1 MALHDHAPAGPGL
14 RIKGV
19 YGHLDALLT
28 GIDRLKRAGFS
39 DFVVQTPVP
48 RHEIEEAVY
57 EGRPSPVR
65 WWVLVGA
72 CLGVTTGLLV
82 TSLTHIEWPMINP
95 GGKPVVS
102 LAPFI
107 VIMFEC
113 TILMGSLANFI
124 GLMVHSG
131 LPGIGTDKALMDP
144 RMSDA
149 SFGITFLGAQ
159 AEDGERIAQLLQGSG
174 AVEVTTGSDTFYEVP
189 NA

>member
-1 MALHDHAPAGPGL
+1 MAHTTPPTDSEVAHSPLAPRSGL

-19 YGHLDALLT
+19 YGHLDAVLT

-39 DFVVQTPVP
+39 DFVVQAPVP

-72 CLGVTTGLLV
+72 CIGITTGLML
-82 TSLTHIEWPMINP
+82 TSLTHAEWPMINP

-102 LAPFI
+102 LPPFI

-113 TILMGSLANFI
+113 TILFGSLANFA
-124 GLMVHSG
+124 GLLVHAA
-131 LPGIGTDKALMDP
+131 LPHVGGDPATADP
-144 RMSDA
+144 R
-149 SFGITFLGAQ
+149 
-159 AEDGERIAQLLQGSG
+159 
-174 AVEVTTGSDTFYEVP
+174 
-189 NA
+189 